1 MSGTLLHDNLDK
13 LRFTLTNS
21 DDELPYDGTSHAV
34 LTDLKF
40 TLADLTEKVEIE
52 GVTNDTV
59 APIVITSTAHG
70 LTTGDL
76 ICLFFVVGNK
86 PANGPQQITGIN
98 ANSFSLDG
106 TTGVGDWKDTTDDQ
120 DPPIWCPV
128 VDDVSD
134 VPVSHDAN
142 GMYKLEIDWDVNIV
156 SGRSYLGYLVSD
168 SAKLTRY
175 VQIQGAAPLI

>member
-13 LRFTLTNS
+13 LRFTLTNE
-21 DDELPYDGTSHAV
+21 DDGLKYDGTDHAV
-34 LTDLKF
+34 VTDLKF

-52 GVTNDTV
+52 GVTNDGV
-59 APIVITSTAHG
+59 FPIVITSTAHG

-76 ICLFFVVGNK
+76 VCLFYVVGNK
-86 PANGPQQITGIN
+86 PANGPQQITVIN

-120 DPPIWCPV
+120 DPPIWCHT
-128 VDDVSD
+128 VDDVHD
-134 VPVSHDAN
+134 LPVSHDAN
-142 GMYKLEIDWDVNIV
+142 GVYKLEIDWDVNLV
-156 SGRSYLGYLVSD
+156 SGRQYLGYLVSE